1 MDKDN
6 KLIWEGYEDQQERW
20 NKARKL
26 KTAINNNLSVDK
38 IVGYYADVID
48 AGIDIDFLE
57 DIIQDA
63 VRDKKISHK
72 DGRDIIDMGKAIK
85 SGAIKSKSYIPE
97 DLDDDKAHSRAGL
110 APFSNKHEAGGWTG
124 EETIDAHSSL
134 VLAIAADFMGE
145 ELSHHKV
152 NRYDDIHSDLRDDV
166 SGWVV
171 HVLQQ
176 DGKLP
181 RRLDYNEHADE
192 LQEIKSAIDSFLD
205 GHFDELR
212 DKYEDSKD
220 VTTIPDSGQDDIDTL
235 GRDIN
240 KPSI

>member
-1 MDKDN
+1 MNKDS
-6 KLIWEGYEDQQERW
+6 KLIWEGYKDQQERW
-20 NKARKL
+20 NTVHLL
-26 KTAINNNLSVDK
+26 KQSLDKGMKPAEIAEYYRDAIN
-38 IVGYYADVID
+38 
-48 AGIDIDFLE
+48 AGISLELLE
-57 DIIQDA
+57 DIVQDA
-63 VRDKKISHK
+63 VDDQKISPKVGGHLT
-72 DGRDIIDMGKAIK
+72 DMGR
-85 SGAIKSKSYIPE
+85 YIPE

-181 RRLDYNEHADE
+181 RRLDYNDHADE